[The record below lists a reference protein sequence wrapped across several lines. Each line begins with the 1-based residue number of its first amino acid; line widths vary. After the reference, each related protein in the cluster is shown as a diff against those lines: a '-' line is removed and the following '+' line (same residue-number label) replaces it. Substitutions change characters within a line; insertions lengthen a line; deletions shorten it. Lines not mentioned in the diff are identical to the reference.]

1 MSAEKGGSR
10 LPPEAASQLH
20 KKLDNPNASKKVHDY
35 LQMQQRKKEDYW
47 MRKFGRLIDPLPGKV
62 GGAAGSGSP
71 PSRAG
76 ELPPLAMGMNASPR
90 ITNTGAC
97 ARRPVGDVPRP
108 PRRPD
113 RAMHADGGRQAH
125 APDASSARRAAPPRP
140 LPPLQSWRC
149 CRRPATATAWAP
161 WALT

>member
-10 LPPEAASQLH
+10 LPPEAASLLH

-35 LQMQQRKKEDYW
+35 LQMQQRKKEDFW
-47 MRKFGRLIDPLPGKV
+47 MRKFGRLIEPLPGRA

-76 ELPPLAMGMNASPR
+76 ELPPLATGVSASPR
-90 ITNTGAC
+90 ITNTGA
-97 ARRPVGDVPRP
+97 RRP
-108 PRRPD
+108 
-113 RAMHADGGRQAH
+113 ADA
-125 APDASSARRAAPPRP
+125 APAAPPRP
-140 LPPLQSWRC
+140 RNARRPAVRKHRPADDAPPRTPAAAPPPSSQSWRC

-161 WALT
+161 WART